1 MEQPR
6 REKLT
11 QGVLA
16 LLLACAVVATA
27 VLERRSPVA
36 QAIGTGGIWSARLS
50 LGGHSETSP
59 ERSYSAVYDP
69 RQRLLHLVYLP
80 RNGPE
85 AELPGFRSR
94 AAETTA
100 EEEPAQLAKDWLL
113 GLRRVSGGV
122 PQPLGNSVGLPGLR
136 RPPEGS
142 WQGLSRFDQ
151 LLVFLELWSL
161 NAASIRP
168 AWLSE
173 DATAQTREGRSI
185 AVEVL
190 NGSGKTGLAS
200 QAKKI
205 LRLRGVDVV
214 ATGNLDARQART
226 IVYDRTGRYEDAE
239 AVRRMLGCP
248 SAAAV
253 TRIDPKRLVD
263 ASVLLADDCPLP

>member
-6 REKLT
+6 REKLI

-16 LLLACAVVATA
+16 ILLACDVAASA
-27 VLERRSPVA
+27 VLERRSPLA
-36 QAIGTGGIWSARLS
+36 QAVGAGEAWSAGLS
-50 LGGHSETSP
+50 LTGTSETSP
-59 ERSYSAVYDP
+59 QRSYSVVYDP
-69 RQRLLHLVYLP
+69 RQRLLHLIYIPKAFPAAGLP
-80 RNGPE
+80 V
-85 AELPGFRSR
+85 FR
-94 AAETTA
+94 AKIAETTD
-100 EEEPAQLAKDWLL
+100 EEPAQLAKDWLL
-113 GLRRVSGGV
+113 S
-122 PQPLGNSVGLPGLR
+122 LR

-151 LLVFLELWSL
+151 LLVFLELSRL
-161 NAASIRP
+161 DAASIRP

-173 DATAQTREGRSI
+173 DAPAPARESRSI
-185 AVEVL
+185 TAEIL

-214 ATGNLDARQART
+214 ATGNLDARQSRT

-239 AVRRMLGCP
+239 AVRRMLGCS

-263 ASVLLADDCPLP
+263 ASVMLADDCPLP